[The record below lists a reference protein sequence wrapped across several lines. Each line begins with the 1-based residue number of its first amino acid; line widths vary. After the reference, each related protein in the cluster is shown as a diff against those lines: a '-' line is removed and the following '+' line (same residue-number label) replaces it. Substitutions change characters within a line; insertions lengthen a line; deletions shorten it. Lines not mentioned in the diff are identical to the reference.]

1 MGFRQSGNGG
11 ERRRRVLMDDPLK
24 GSVEDQ
30 RQMVDG
36 AGGRLAPR
44 YSAEARAERQSRV
57 IDFLPRRYLHLNVLF
72 LLGAC
77 VIASLLSLH
86 VLQISWAGRVGDEN
100 LAALNL
106 ISPHALARWTSSV
119 MFGLAAVTALVV
131 FTIRRHRVD
140 DYRARYRV
148 WIWAALTLVVASADV
163 SAGLHQLIG
172 GIVLE
177 LAADHVSGRGEIWS
191 VAAALLLYLPLSI
204 VMLVEMRRCRA
215 AVVALLLAALLYIV
229 TVGVKLNIVAPPDPM
244 LITLAHA
251 VSLMFGHLLVLLSV
265 ALYARHVFLD
275 SQGLLP
281 ECVTKPKKAR
291 ATIKAAAKHES
302 AEKKSTR
309 GQHTKIDSAH
319 DTPSKRRG
327 SDLEE
332 TLPTPEPAQS
342 ADDLSAATAT
352 AASDGQQRLSKAE
365 RRRLRKQMRKQ
376 QQGG

>member
-1 MGFRQSGNGG
+1 
-11 ERRRRVLMDDPLK
+11 MDDPLK

-86 VLQISWAGRVGDEN
+86 VLQISWAGRVGAEN

-229 TVGVKLNIVAPPDPM
+229 TVGVKLNIVAPPDPL

-251 VSLMFGHLLVLLSV
+251 VSLMIGHLLVLLSV

-291 ATIKAAAKHES
+291 ATIKAAARQES